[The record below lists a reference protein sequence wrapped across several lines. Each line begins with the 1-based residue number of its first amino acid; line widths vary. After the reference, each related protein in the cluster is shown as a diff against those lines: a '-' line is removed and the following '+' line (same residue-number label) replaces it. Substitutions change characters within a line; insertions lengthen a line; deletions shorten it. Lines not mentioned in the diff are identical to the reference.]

1 MAELCSLQ
9 SRLANVIRILF
20 LLLLSFVALQA
31 QPSNQANDPS
41 TRSSIEQRT
50 SRYFE
55 SIRKSPP
62 QELAFLLK
70 MPKDG
75 DLHNHLS
82 GAIYAESYIQWAAD
96 NGLCVNT
103 TTMALSAPAPPK
115 AATIIS
121 STPSVSLDRLAGIRM
136 ERCLPKP
143 SRAPLADVC
152 FTWN

>member
-31 QPSNQANDPS
+31 QPSNQPNDPS

-62 QELAFLLK
+62 Q
-70 MPKDG
+70 
-75 DLHNHLS
+75 DLD
-82 GAIYAESYIQWAAD
+82 Y
-96 NGLCVNT
+96 
-103 TTMALSAPAPPK
+103 
-115 AATIIS
+115 
-121 STPSVSLDRLAGIRM
+121 
-136 ERCLPKP
+136 
-143 SRAPLADVC
+143 
-152 FTWN
+152 